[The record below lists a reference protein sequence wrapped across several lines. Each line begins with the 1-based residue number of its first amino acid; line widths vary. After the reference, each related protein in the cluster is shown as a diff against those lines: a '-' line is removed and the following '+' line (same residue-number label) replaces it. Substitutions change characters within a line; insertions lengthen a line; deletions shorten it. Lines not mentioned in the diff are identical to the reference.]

1 MKEELIK
8 QLIEKTFAKVAC
20 PLQGNGL
27 YSEIQKAIQ
36 EAFRIGEQKQ
46 LREEKSYALQQLQG
60 E

>member
-1 MKEELIK
+1 MKEEMLK

-27 YSEIQKAIQ
+27 YAELQKAIT
-36 EAFRIGEQKQ
+36 EAFRIGEQKR
-46 LREEKSYALQQLQG
+46 LHEERLLLAKS